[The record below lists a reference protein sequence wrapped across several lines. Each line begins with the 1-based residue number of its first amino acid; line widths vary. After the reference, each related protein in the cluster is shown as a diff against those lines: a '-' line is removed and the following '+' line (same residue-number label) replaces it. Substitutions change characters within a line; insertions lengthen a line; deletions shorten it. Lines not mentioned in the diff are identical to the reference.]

1 MHILLRMKLT
11 TTDAEETARPFH
23 LVTPRSQGK
32 PLCGEQAPDA
42 AIGAYVEHLNG
53 DGVFVREVFG
63 RDGKPETACARCLT
77 LYPSVLL

>member
-1 MHILLRMKLT
+1 MIIGIDHAVIGAN
-11 TTDAEETARPFH
+11 DF
-23 LVTPRSQGK
+23 
-32 PLCGEQAPDA
+32 DA